1 MRKKF
6 LVILSLFIA
15 MILCFT
21 APAVALADSVVVN
34 PGSGGNVTVIVPTDP
49 GDGTS
54 TIVTVTEDKP
64 VIGDVVSFAE
74 HEWYVIGTD
83 SEGVIAPEGCYTL
96 FAKNDEFGS
105 TAFRSGMSNKDI
117 SIVYYKDSDLK
128 KAMENIANGFSS
140 ADIANIVPRA
150 TLDGIWGDAV
160 TDQLLWPIGWA
171 EEGVNIAT
179 SIREFGSA
187 YWTRNGFQDIPTDG
201 FIVKDPDTGED
212 KYTTNPPDYSVPIIE
227 AHGDVQASY
236 KRGTLACAENP
247 GNTHAVRPAAYVKT
261 DAVSKTET
269 KEYKPVVGSQI
280 QFAGYHWYIVGMGD
294 TGPVPGPA
302 NTVTLFAASVI
313 NDDDNVVYVNT
324 AKDYADGD
332 LSTVM
337 KGLSDTLGLSER
349 EKALI
354 TDRTLTTADGI
365 SGNSVTTPFWPLS
378 KDEYEAIY
386 EFDSSMGACSNAF
399 YWLRTGYGSSAAYYV
414 DNKGKVDWSYGN
426 SGVRPACYLDLSELF
441 FASGDSGMRASVGEY
456 PSKLEGPL
464 YGSLQH
470 YNFVMHDDT
479 LSLSMVGAATQR
491 NGSSLI
497 FHYDAVQ
504 GEQHY
509 LSYLVER
516 ESAPGIPV
524 YYGQAADLSNS
535 GSGTVTVPLTD
546 DGNMRTGIP
555 LVNGDYIFRFYTED
569 RSQGD
574 IIFAGNT
581 VAVGVYVNENK
592 VAISDIKD
600 VNRAAF
606 ITGVTITPS
615 SASVENGEQYQ
626 FSATVSTD
634 GDEWYDPSVTWSVNG
649 ENSYDTYISD
659 TGLLTV
665 GIDETSPTITVT
677 ATSVQDSSKRAS
689 VTVSIVYVEP
699 KVAILFRDSTTL
711 YKDVESAVARQ

>member
-49 GDGTS
+49 GDGSS

-128 KAMENIANGFSS
+128 KAMDNIANGFSS
-140 ADIANIVPRA
+140 TYKANIVPRA

-160 TDQLLWPIGWA
+160 TNQLLWPIAWE

-187 YWTRNGFQDIPTDG
+187 YWTRNGCRDIPNDV
-201 FIVKDPDTGED
+201 FLQEDPVTGEIIQ
-212 KYTTNPPDYSVPIIE
+212 PPPAPPSYSVPIIE
-227 AHGDVQASY
+227 AYGYVQDSY
-236 KRGTLACAENP
+236 TRGVLCTAEYP

-280 QFAGYHWYIVGMGD
+280 RFAGYNWYIVGMGD

-337 KGLSDTLGLSER
+337 KGLSDTLGLSAR

-378 KDEYEAIY
+378 IDEYEAIY

-414 DNKGKVDWSYGN
+414 DNKLASEIPKQN
-426 SGVRPACYLDLSELF
+426 SGYVFDPEKSSCL
-441 FASGDSGMRASVGEY
+441 
-456 PSKLEGPL
+456 
-464 YGSLQH
+464 
-470 YNFVMHDDT
+470 
-479 LSLSMVGAATQR
+479 
-491 NGSSLI
+491 NGSKITWNPSLWEVEI
-497 FHYDAVQ
+497 DYSSDKRERCNLYFVKEKTVDTVL
-504 GEQHY
+504 GT
-509 LSYLVER
+509 LTINSYTPDFSK
-516 ESAPGIPV
+516 SACDSETCG
-524 YYGQAADLSNS
+524 
-535 GSGTVTVPLTD
+535 
-546 DGNMRTGIP
+546 
-555 LVNGDYIFRFYTED
+555 
-569 RSQGD
+569 
-574 IIFAGNT
+574 
-581 VAVGVYVNENK
+581 
-592 VAISDIKD
+592 
-600 VNRAAF
+600 VNRHV
-606 ITGVTITPS
+606 IVKH
-615 SASVENGEQYQ
+615 VVLMKKEY
-626 FSATVSTD
+626 
-634 GDEWYDPSVTWSVNG
+634 
-649 ENSYDTYISD
+649 
-659 TGLLTV
+659 LL
-665 GIDETSPTITVT
+665 
-677 ATSVQDSSKRAS
+677 
-689 VTVSIVYVEP
+689 
-699 KVAILFRDSTTL
+699 
-711 YKDVESAVARQ
+711 